1 MLYTIASYA
10 DGDGLFDNLQSK
22 TMTDRFLAHVGMTHF
37 F

>member
-10 DGDGLFDNLQSK
+10 DGDGLFDNLHSK